1 MPQIMIKFIIV
12 SFSGDAL
19 MIQPNPTQH
28 YKTLYNFI
36 QIIIRMLVWLE
47 PAYGDGD
54 GIVTIHYI

>member
-36 QIIIRMLVWLE
+36 QIIIRMLLGT
-47 PAYGDGD
+47 YGDGD
-54 GIVTIHYI
+54 GIAI